1 MVLWFYG
8 TEPSTRI
15 SKRDEV
21 FEDLMD
27 AWRRHAALTALF
39 TYMLIVL
46 GGIVRITGSGMG
58 CGDDWPLCNGQLFPP
73 WDFATWIEWSHRL
86 AAAFIAVLIGVL
98 SVWAFLERRNPAW
111 HGRFRFTIWV
121 MVLLVIQIFLGA
133 VTVWLEL
140 PPTTVVLHLGTAMAL
155 LATLLLGSLGFT
167 DGFPRV
173 NQVTP
178 AIRMAWLLAGLGAVT
193 VMLGGLVAN
202 LSAAPACQGF
212 PLCNGSLFPG
222 GHWRIHLHWVHRVSA
237 YLLMLGVFSLPWTG
251 PEQVR
256 LSAWVSAVLTA
267 AQVIVGAVM
276 VLEIL
281 PQSWRIAHVA
291 LGTAVFGTLVVHAYR
306 TGDANVSSDSV

>member
-1 MVLWFYG
+1 
-8 TEPSTRI
+8 
-15 SKRDEV
+15 
-21 FEDLMD
+21 MD
-27 AWRRHAALTALF
+27 AWRRHAALTAFF

-73 WDFATWIEWSHRL
+73 WDFATWIEWGHRL
-86 AAAFIAVLIGVL
+86 VAAFIAVLIGVL
-98 SVWAFLERRNPAW
+98 FVWACLNRQAPAW
-111 HGRFRFTIWV
+111 RGRFRLVSWIVF
-121 MVLLVIQIFLGA
+121 LLAVQILLGA
-133 VTVWLEL
+133 ITVWLEL

-155 LATLLLGSLGFT
+155 FASLLLASLGVA
-167 DGFPRV
+167 DGSPLV

-178 AIRMAWLLAGLGAVT
+178 AVRMAWLLVGLGVVT

-202 LSAAPACQGF
+202 LGAAPACQGF

-237 YLLMLGVFSLPWTG
+237 YLLMLGIFSLPWVG
-251 PEQVR
+251 PERVR
-256 LSAWVSAVLTA
+256 VSAWIATFLMV

-291 LGTAVFGTLVVHAYR
+291 LGTAVFGTLVVHAYK
-306 TGDANVSSDSV
+306 TGDGDANVFQDSI